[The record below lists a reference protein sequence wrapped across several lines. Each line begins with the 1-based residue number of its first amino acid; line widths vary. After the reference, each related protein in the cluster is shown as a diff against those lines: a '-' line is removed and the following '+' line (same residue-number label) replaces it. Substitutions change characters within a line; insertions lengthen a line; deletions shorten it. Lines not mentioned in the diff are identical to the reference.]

1 MSIVVTGSIAYDYIM
16 SFPGCFRDH
25 ILPERIESLSVS
37 FLVDSMHKRRGG
49 CAPNIAYSLA
59 LLAERPKVM
68 GTVGQDF
75 AEYRAWL
82 EEQGIDTSAIKE
94 IEGEFTASFFVS
106 TDQENNQIAS
116 FYTGAMAQAHTLS
129 FKDQDYS
136 TIDVAI
142 ISPNDPQAMVQ
153 YARECHDLDIPYI
166 YDPSQQIV
174 RLSGEELREGVRG
187 ARMLVLNEY
196 EYEMFQKK
204 TGLSEAEILT
214 LAKTI
219 VVTRGERGS
228 TVITLGCEPEELT
241 GLPDA
246 SRLRVIDVPAV
257 PPQCILDPTGVG
269 DAYRA
274 GVIKGLVCG
283 YSWETIGRLASL
295 AATYAIET
303 HGPQSHRYTLSE
315 FVARYREHFGQAEE
329 LDDLLN
335 GYQEIETKDKG

>member
-16 SFPGCFRDH
+16 SFPGYFKEH

-59 LLAERPKVM
+59 LLGERPRVM

-82 EEQGIDTSAIKE
+82 EEQGIDTSMIKE
-94 IEGEFTASFFVS
+94 IEEEFTASFFVS
-106 TDQENNQIAS
+106 TDRENSQIAS

-136 TIDVAI
+136 TIDMAI

-153 YARECHDLDIPYI
+153 YARECQELGIPYI

-174 RLSGEELREGVRG
+174 RLSGEELKEGVRR
-187 ARMLVLNEY
+187 ARMLILNDY
-196 EYEMFQKK
+196 EYEMFRKK
-204 TGLSEAEILT
+204 TSLSEAEILT
-214 LAKTI
+214 LTPTI
-219 VVTRGERGS
+219 VVTKGERGS
-228 TVITLGCEPEELT
+228 TVICLDCEPEDLV

-246 SRLRVIDVPAV
+246 SGLKVIDVPAV
-257 PPQCILDPTGVG
+257 PPRCVSDPTGVG

-274 GVIKGLVCG
+274 GVIKGLVRG
-283 YSWETIGRLASL
+283 YTWETIGRLASL
-295 AATYAIET
+295 ASTYVIESR
-303 HGPQSHRYTLSE
+303 GPQSHRYTLSE
-315 FVARYREHFGQAEE
+315 FVARYRKHFGPNEE
-329 LDDLLN
+329 LNDLLD
-335 GYQEIETKDKG
+335 GCQEIETKDKE